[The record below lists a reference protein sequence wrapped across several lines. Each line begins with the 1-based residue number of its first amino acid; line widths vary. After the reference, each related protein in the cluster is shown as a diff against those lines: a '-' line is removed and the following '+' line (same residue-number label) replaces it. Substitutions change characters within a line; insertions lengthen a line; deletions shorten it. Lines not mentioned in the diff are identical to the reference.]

1 MVDLPDF
8 EPANPNRYRE
18 LDSQRQRE
26 RVDPFVDI
34 AEATDRHREQ
44 HGCDAYASS
53 DGPLL
58 GVLAA
63 ATAAGR
69 IIEVG
74 TGLGYS
80 TAWLAHGTPSSKID
94 TLESDP
100 DHIEI
105 ARSRLAQA
113 GVLERVTILLGA
125 FPGAANG
132 LRPGYDMAVYDA
144 AIPGPADIDALYSL
158 LRRGGLLVTSN
169 LFLGQYDPGMAGLEE
184 GAESR
189 RELLGSDRWLTGF
202 AGSKAISVRR

>member
-8 EPANPNRYRE
+8 EPASRIDIENWIASATRAG
-18 LDSQRQRE
+18 
-26 RVDPFVDI
+26 DPFVDI
-34 AEATDRHREQ
+34 AEATERHREQ
-44 HGCDAYASS
+44 HQCDAYASS

-63 ATAAGR
+63 ASGANR

-80 TAWLAHGTPSSKID
+80 TAWLARGAPAATIE
-94 TLESDP
+94 TLESDAE
-100 DHIEI
+100 HIEI

-113 GVLERVTILLGA
+113 GVLERVSILLGT

-132 LRPGYDMAVYDA
+132 LRPGYDMALYDA
-144 AIPGPADIDALYSL
+144 AIPGTADIDALYGL

-169 LFLGQYDPGMAGLEE
+169 LFLGQYDPTMPGLEL
-184 GAESR
+184 GAASR
-189 RELLGSDRWLTGF
+189 RELLESDRWQTAF
-202 AGSKAISVRR
+202 AGTKALSVRR